1 MSMDTL
7 RGERVREA
15 FEETD
20 KARLPQP
27 SNPPKLADPQYA
39 RSLNLGHSLTA
50 ACLDSDKY
58 DRQQG
63 AVLCVVST
71 EDTILFS

>member
-1 MSMDTL
+1 MDTL

-27 SNPPKLADPQYA
+27 SNPPTLADPQHA

-50 ACLDSDKY
+50 ACLDSDNY
-58 DRQQG
+58 NGPQG
-63 AVLCVVST
+63 AVLCAVST
-71 EDTILFS
+71 ENTMPFS

>member
-1 MSMDTL
+1 MIAMSMDTL

-27 SNPPKLADPQYA
+27 SNPPTLADPQHA

-50 ACLDSDKY
+50 ALIAIHCFDSD
-58 DRQQG
+58 
-63 AVLCVVST
+63 AV
-71 EDTILFS
+71 